1 MRINPVRY
9 FHVVSPQPRY
19 VPMGLALVVVL
30 GGWLL
35 RANPADVGAPFVPLL
50 FLQMFASS
58 SEFNGP
64 ASRGYFDALLVSGWS
79 RPAVAASH
87 WVAAVLPGVTA
98 WAALGLLELAMAD
111 PQQAIGF
118 EPRSL
123 VALLLVSTIPWALTL
138 PLPRF
143 SGGLLWTVLML
154 VLTMTRSGATF
165 LRNAVAVTEGA
176 PAGDLATVAAALAAC
191 PLLFLNPSATS
202 ASASAFV
209 LVTEAALAVL
219 AFAGGVAY
227 VTWREYPMAQA

>member
-58 SEFNGP
+58 SEFSGP

-98 WAALGLLELAMAD
+98 WAALGLLELAMTD
-111 PQQAIGF
+111 PQQTIGF

-176 PAGDLATVAAALAAC
+176 PAGDMAAVAAALAAC

-227 VTWREYPMAQA
+227 VTRREYPVAQA

>member
-1 MRINPVRY
+1 
-9 FHVVSPQPRY
+9 
-19 VPMGLALVVVL
+19 MGLALVVVL

-58 SEFNGP
+58 SEFSGP

-154 VLTMTRSGATF
+154 VLTLTRSGSTF

-176 PAGDLATVAAALAAC
+176 PAGDMATVAAALAAC

-219 AFAGGVAY
+219 VFAGGVAY
-227 VTWREYPMAQA
+227 VTRREYPLA

>member
-58 SEFNGP
+58 SEFSGP

-98 WAALGLLELAMAD
+98 WATLGLLELAMAE

-154 VLTMTRSGATF
+154 VLTLTRSGSTF

-176 PAGDLATVAAALAAC
+176 PAGDMATVAAALAAC

-219 AFAGGVAY
+219 VFAGGVAY
-227 VTWREYPMAQA
+227 VTRREYPLA

>member
-19 VPMGLALVVVL
+19 MPMGFALVVVL

-79 RPAVAASH
+79 RPAIAASH

-98 WAALGLLELAMAD
+98 WAALGSLELAMAD
-111 PQQAIGF
+111 PRQAIGF

-154 VLTMTRSGATF
+154 VLIMTRGGTAF
-165 LRNAVAVTEGA
+165 LGNALAVTEGA
-176 PAGDLATVAAALAAC
+176 PPGDLATVAAALTAC
-191 PLLFLNPSATS
+191 PLLFLNPAAAS

-209 LVTEAALAVL
+209 LVTDAALAVL
-219 AFAGGVAY
+219 AFAVGVAY
-227 VTWREYPMAQA
+227 VTRREYPMAQA

>member
-9 FHVVSPQPRY
+9 FHVVSPQPRF

-58 SEFNGP
+58 SEFNAP

-98 WAALGLLELAMAD
+98 WAALGSLELAMAD
-111 PQQAIGF
+111 PQHAIGF

-154 VLTMTRSGATF
+154 VLIMTRSGTTF
-165 LRNAVAVTEGA
+165 LGNAVAATEGA
-176 PAGDLATVAAALAAC
+176 PPGDLATVAAALAAC
-191 PLLFLNPSATS
+191 PLLFLSSSAAS
-202 ASASAFV
+202 VSASAFV
-209 LVTEAALAVL
+209 LVTDAALAVL

-227 VTWREYPMAQA
+227 VARREYPMAQA